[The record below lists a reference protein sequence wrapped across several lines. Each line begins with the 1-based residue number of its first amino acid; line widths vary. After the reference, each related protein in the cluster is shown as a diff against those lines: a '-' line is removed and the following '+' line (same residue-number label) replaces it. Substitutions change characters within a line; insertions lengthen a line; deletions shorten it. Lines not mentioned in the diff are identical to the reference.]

1 MNESIY
7 QTVREM
13 SEAYNTS
20 MTKIIERA
28 VDAYRNEMLLKAHN
42 EAWAR
47 LMEKD
52 PGAIDEFE
60 GEHELWNGAN
70 ADGMKPTQP
79 FVRREPAR

>member
-1 MNESIY
+1 MASTPGKRRRLQVNESIY

-47 LMEKD
+47 LM
-52 PGAIDEFE
+52 
-60 GEHELWNGAN
+60 
-70 ADGMKPTQP
+70 
-79 FVRREPAR
+79 